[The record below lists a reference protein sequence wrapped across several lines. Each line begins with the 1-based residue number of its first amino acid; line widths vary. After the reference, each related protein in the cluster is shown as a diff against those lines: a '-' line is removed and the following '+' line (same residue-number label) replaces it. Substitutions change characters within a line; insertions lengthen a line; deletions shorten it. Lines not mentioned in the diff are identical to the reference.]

1 MSAAGGAGTS
11 SVGSDRGPHE
21 ERGGAGRGHRRR
33 EPVEGVKP
41 AKLSSVSKVAAYI
54 REAALEPG
62 TTVAVVSMVGS
73 LCPVTLAHVQAFEEA
88 RAVLLGSRDGFPR
101 PAGLE
106 PFSSVVGLAVLNG
119 DRFVGNKLA
128 RAGARRALN
137 VEERGLLVTLATE
150 HLPWLQLLAV
160 DGRTAQFAGVAALR
174 AEFPRLTFSHF
185 QMNGADDVVK
195 HSKWCMA
202 GPDNRMIT
210 MGRPGATERV
220 LKGMAEIGLPLDSGD
235 FVMGPELPDISSTEV
250 RAALDRRDAVRLRD
264 LLHPR
269 VMEWCLKHY

>member
-1 MSAAGGAGTS
+1 MMGGGGSGAAGTR

-21 ERGGAGRGHRRR
+21 ERGGAGRGHRWR

-73 LCPVTLAHVQAFEEA
+73 LCPVTLAHVQALEEA

-119 DRFVGNKLA
+119 DRCVATLCWGSPPPPPKDYPL
-128 RAGARRALN
+128 R
-137 VEERGLLVTLATE
+137 VWGLTC
-150 HLPWLQLLAV
+150 
-160 DGRTAQFAGVAALR
+160 G
-174 AEFPRLTFSHF
+174 
-185 QMNGADDVVK
+185 
-195 HSKWCMA
+195 KWKVW
-202 GPDNRMIT
+202 G
-210 MGRPGATERV
+210 
-220 LKGMAEIGLPLDSGD
+220 
-235 FVMGPELPDISSTEV
+235 
-250 RAALDRRDAVRLRD
+250 
-264 LLHPR
+264 
-269 VMEWCLKHY
+269 